1 MLSNLLSLP
10 LLPEQAINYSDL
22 CSHMLL
28 FTDAVIN
35 AHNRSFSWEVSST
48 SELITANEQFKLFA
62 PWSLDVVD
70 TASVMGLWS
79 RLIIQKEPGA
89 TVLAPSGIHSTAIW
103 NYLTVAWSGGYSMH
117 LTSFHQTRPNNP
129 FLLRMYVSVLI
140 WLIKYLEGETLV
152 DNNERLLM
160 GEFV

>member
-1 MLSNLLSLP
+1 
-10 LLPEQAINYSDL
+10 
-22 CSHMLL
+22 
-28 FTDAVIN
+28 
-35 AHNRSFSWEVSST
+35 
-48 SELITANEQFKLFA
+48 
-62 PWSLDVVD
+62 
-70 TASVMGLWS
+70 
-79 RLIIQKEPGA
+79 
-89 TVLAPSGIHSTAIW
+89 
-103 NYLTVAWSGGYSMH
+103 MH